1 MTFSRFLTVAAV
13 SVLLATTGCVEVT
26 FPEPMPAGKKDL
38 TEFPS
43 AWQGT
48 WTSHVNGAQAAEE
61 DEIMVILVDR
71 IKGDP
76 RSDDLVLGQNCTLR
90 KLGRRL
96 VLSLPQDEGDRYT
109 TLVAERHGECLTVK
123 KFDPEEQGAVDGW
136 EELLGHD
143 RVVKIHKKDNP
154 TKKLKE
160 VQLNP
165 KNRCQ
170 FRQLVKRGTTELVTY
185 TKVPEGT
192 AH

>member
-13 SVLLATTGCVEVT
+13 ALLLATTGCVEVT

-43 AWQGT
+43 VWQGT
-48 WTSHVNGAQAAEE
+48 WTSHVNGAEAAGE
-61 DEIMVILVDR
+61 DEIMVILEDR

-76 RSDDLVLGQNCTLR
+76 RSEDLVLGQNCTLR

-96 VLSLPQDEGDRYT
+96 VLSLRQEEGGRYT
-109 TLVAERHGECLTVK
+109 ALVAERHGETLVLRS
-123 KFDPEEQGAVDGW
+123 FDPAADGAVDGW

-170 FRQLVKRGTTELVTY
+170 FRKLVKHGTTELVTY

-192 AH
+192 AP

>member
-48 WTSHVNGAQAAEE
+48 WTSHVNGAEAAEE

-96 VLSLPQDEGDRYT
+96 VLSLPQDEGERYT
-109 TLVAERHGECLTVK
+109 ALVAERHGEFLTVK
-123 KFDPEEQGAVDGW
+123 TFDPEEQGAVDGW

>member
-48 WTSHVNGAQAAEE
+48 WTSHVNGAQAAGE

-109 TLVAERHGECLTVK
+109 ALVAERHGECLTVE

-136 EELLGHD
+136 EELRGHD

>member
-48 WTSHVNGAQAAEE
+48 WTSHVNGAQAAGE

-96 VLSLPQDEGDRYT
+96 VLSLPQDEGERYT
-109 TLVAERHGECLTVK
+109 ALVAERHGECLTVK

-192 AH
+192 AL

>member
-13 SVLLATTGCVEVT
+13 ALLFATTGCVEVT

-48 WTSHVNGAQAAEE
+48 WTSHVNGAEAAEE

-96 VLSLPQDEGDRYT
+96 VLSLPQDEGERYT
-109 TLVAERHGECLTVK
+109 ALVAERHGECLTVK
-123 KFDPEEQGAVDGW
+123 TFDPEEQGAVDGW

>member
-13 SVLLATTGCVEVT
+13 ALLFATTGCVEVT

-48 WTSHVNGAQAAEE
+48 WTSHVNGAEAAGE
-61 DEIMVILVDR
+61 DEIMVVLTDR
-71 IKGDP
+71 VKGDP
-76 RSDDLVLGQNCTLR
+76 RSEDLVLGQNCTLR

-96 VLSLPQDEGDRYT
+96 VLSLPQEEGGRYT
-109 TLVAERHGECLTVK
+109 ALVAERQGETLVLRS
-123 KFDPEEQGAVDGW
+123 FDPAADGAIDGW

-170 FRQLVKRGTTELVTY
+170 FRKLVKHGTTELVTY
-185 TKVPEGT
+185 TKVADGAAP
-192 AH
+192 

>member
-96 VLSLPQDEGDRYT
+96 VLSLPQDEGERYT
-109 TLVAERHGECLTVK
+109 ALVAERHGECLTVK

>member
-13 SVLLATTGCVEVT
+13 ALLLATTGCVEVT

-38 TEFPS
+38 TEFPK

-48 WTSHVNGAQAAEE
+48 WTSHVSGAEAAGE
-61 DEIMVILVDR
+61 DEIMVILADR

-76 RSDDLVLGQNCTLR
+76 RSEDLVLGVNCTLR
-90 KLGRRL
+90 KLGQHL
-96 VLSLPQDEGDRYT
+96 VLSLPQDAGDRYT
-109 TLVAERHGECLTVK
+109 ALVAERHGKFLTVK

-170 FRQLVKRGTTELVTY
+170 FRKLVKRGTTELVTY
-185 TKVPEGT
+185 TKVPEWT
-192 AH
+192 AR

>member
-1 MTFSRFLTVAAV
+1 
-13 SVLLATTGCVEVT
+13 
-26 FPEPMPAGKKDL
+26 MPAGKKDL
-38 TEFPS
+38 TEFPK

-48 WTSHVNGAQAAEE
+48 WTSHANGAEAAGE

-76 RSDDLVLGQNCTLR
+76 KSEDLVLGQNCTLR

-192 AH
+192 AP

>member
-1 MTFSRFLTVAAV
+1 MTFCRFLTVAAV
-13 SVLLATTGCVEVT
+13 ALLFAATGCVEVT

-38 TEFPS
+38 AEFPK

-48 WTSHVNGAQAAEE
+48 WTSHVNGGEAAGQ
-61 DEIMVILVDR
+61 DEIMVVLPNR
-71 IKGDP
+71 IQGDP
-76 RSDDLVLGQNCTLR
+76 RSEDLVLGVNCTLR
-90 KLGRRL
+90 SLGRRL
-96 VLSLPQDEGDRYT
+96 VLSLPQEEGERYSA
-109 TLVAERHGECLTVK
+109 LVAERHGHTLVLRA
-123 KFDPEEQGAVDGW
+123 FDPEVEGAIDGW

-170 FRQLVKRGTTELVTY
+170 FRKLVKHGTTELVTY
-185 TKVPEGT
+185 TKVPEG
-192 AH
+192 AAP

>member
-48 WTSHVNGAQAAEE
+48 WTSHVNGAEAAEE

-192 AH
+192 AL

>member
-13 SVLLATTGCVEVT
+13 ALLLATTGCVEVT

-38 TEFPS
+38 KEFPS

-48 WTSHVNGAQAAEE
+48 WTSHVSGAEAAGE

-71 IKGDP
+71 IKE
-76 RSDDLVLGQNCTLR
+76 DLVLGVNCTLR

-109 TLVAERHGECLTVK
+109 TLVAERHGKFLTVK
-123 KFDPEEQGAVDGW
+123 KFDPKEQGAVDGW

-170 FRQLVKRGTTELVTY
+170 FRKLVKRGTTELVTY
-185 TKVPEGT
+185 TKVPEWT
-192 AH
+192 AR

>member
-48 WTSHVNGAQAAEE
+48 WTSHVNGAEAAEE

-96 VLSLPQDEGDRYT
+96 VLSLPQDEGERYT
-109 TLVAERHGECLTVK
+109 ALVAERHGECLTVK

>member
-1 MTFSRFLTVAAV
+1 MIFSRFLTVAAV
-13 SVLLATTGCVEVT
+13 ALLLATTGCVEVT

-38 TEFPS
+38 TEFPK

-48 WTSHVNGAQAAEE
+48 WTSHANGAEAAGE

-76 RSDDLVLGQNCTLR
+76 KSEDLVLGQNCTLR

-96 VLSLPQDEGDRYT
+96 VLSLPQEEGGRYT
-109 TLVAERHGECLTVK
+109 ALVAERQGETLVLRS
-123 KFDPEEQGAVDGW
+123 FDPAADGAIDGW

-170 FRQLVKRGTTELVTY
+170 FRKLVKHGTTELVTY
-185 TKVPEGT
+185 TKVADGAAP
-192 AH
+192 

>member
-1 MTFSRFLTVAAV
+1 MIFSRFLTVAAV
-13 SVLLATTGCVEVT
+13 ALLLATTGCVEVT

-38 TEFPS
+38 TEFPK

-48 WTSHVNGAQAAEE
+48 WTSHANGAEAAGE

-76 RSDDLVLGQNCTLR
+76 KSEDLVLGQNCTLR

-192 AH
+192 AP

>member
-1 MTFSRFLTVAAV
+1 MTFFRFLTVAAV
-13 SVLLATTGCVEVT
+13 ALLFAATGCVEVT

-38 TEFPS
+38 SEFPK

-48 WTSHVNGAQAAEE
+48 WTSHVNGIEAAGE
-61 DEIMVILVDR
+61 DEIMVVLPDR

-76 RSDDLVLGQNCTLR
+76 RSEDLVLGVNCTLR
-90 KLGRRL
+90 SLGRRL
-96 VLSLPQDEGDRYT
+96 VLNLPQQEGERYSA
-109 TLVAERHGECLTVK
+109 LVAERHGQTIVLRA
-123 KFDPEEQGAVDGW
+123 FDPEADGAIDGW

-170 FRQLVKRGTTELVTY
+170 FRKLVKHGTTELVTY
-185 TKVPEGT
+185 TKVPDG
-192 AH
+192 AAP